1 MSNTTTRSN
10 RYSSIIEQIKT
21 IDTGKL
27 NDSET
32 DDIKTEVVEE
42 QRVYFW
48 IRLYLNE
55 ENSNL
60 QIGDDIKI
68 KWTPSEETLATK
80 FICYGKKGLDK
91 DSGDQITEYQ
101 TEDDTRVLCLMVDE
115 RVVNYGEGIPFIRT
129 LFKTSIHY
137 DFQLVKRD
145 ELQFI
150 NTRNGEILEYF
161 DVDF

>member
-1 MSNTTTRSN
+1 MSNTSTISN
-10 RYSSIIEQIKT
+10 RYSSIIEKIKT
-21 IDTGKL
+21 IDTEKL
-27 NDSET
+27 NDSEN
-32 DDIKTEVVEE
+32 DGIKTEVVEE
-42 QRVYFW
+42 QKVYFW

-68 KWTPSEETLATK
+68 KWTPSGETLQTK

-101 TEDDTRVLCLMVDE
+101 TEDDTRVLCLMVNE
-115 RVVNYGEGIPFIRT
+115 RLVNYGEDIPFIRT

-150 NTRNGEILEYF
+150 NIRNGEVLEYF